1 MSIIELGALG
11 ECVGAIAVV
20 GTLIYL
26 AIQLRQNTQIHASL
40 IRQQFYDATQ
50 RQSLHAVESTECN
63 ALLHRG

>member
-26 AIQLRQNTQIHASL
+26 AIQLRHTTQIHAYL
-40 IRQQFYDATQ
+40 IRHPCYDATQ
-50 RQSLHAVESTECN
+50 RQILHAVRST
-63 ALLHRG
+63 